1 MSARRLS
8 ALPALG
14 LAIAAALGIAVVQP
28 RLASNAHKLRQND
41 DVFLLPPPREL
52 RAMTLGYHAAT
63 TDLLW
68 AKLILEYGL
77 HWQERRPF
85 PGAPRYMDGILAIE
99 PDFPTLY
106 DFLDTI
112 LVYPAPPGG
121 TEQDARTAREYLE
134 RGTRERP
141 YDAKVWLHYG
151 QFIAFTAPSFLTDK
165 AEIERWRLDGA
176 KALAHAVELG
186 VDAQR
191 SLAAS
196 TILGKAGE
204 REASINHLQRA
215 YALTEDPEMREQ
227 FLLKLRAMKAEAD
240 AEVAITLVD
249 REWRTHYGFLPR
261 NATLLFGPKRSPS
274 ACAGPG
280 SYEARGC
287 ARNWQEA
294 VERAR

>member
-1 MSARRLS
+1 MSRLRAPA
-8 ALPALG
+8 ALAF
-14 LAIAAALGIAVVQP
+14 AVASMLGIALVQP
-28 RLASNAHKLRQND
+28 GLAANAHKLRQRD

-52 RAMTLGYHAAT
+52 RVMTLGYLAAS

-77 HWQERRPF
+77 HWQEKRPF
-85 PGAPRYMDGILAIE
+85 PDATLYMDGILALE
-99 PDFPTLY
+99 PDFPLLY
-106 DFLDTI
+106 DFIDTI

-121 TEQDARTAREYLE
+121 TEQDARTARVYLD

-141 YDAKVWLHYG
+141 YDPNVWLHYG
-151 QFIAFTAPSFLTDK
+151 QFTAFIAPTFLKDK
-165 AEIERWRLDGA
+165 EEIERWRLDGA
-176 KALAHAVELG
+176 RALAQAVELG

-215 YALTEDPEMREQ
+215 YALTDDPEMREQ
-227 FLLKLRAMKAEAD
+227 FLLKLRAMQAD
-240 AEVAITLVD
+240 AEAEAAVTIVD
-249 REWRTHYGFLPR
+249 REWRTRYGFLPR
-261 NATLLFGPKRSPS
+261 NATLLFGPKRSAV

-280 SYEARGC
+280 SYTTRGC
-287 ARNWQEA
+287 ARSWQEA
-294 VERAR
+294 VDRAR